1 MTMKIIYF
9 AVYFLFLFLIT
20 CTFGQD
26 SINHQYKFPA
36 GISVEYGQGLY
47 SVKDE
52 YISKEKYSGTIP
64 HLGVKWTKYQGN
76 YGYILGLDFQ
86 NSSRIKN
93 NNVSADIYQFTLN
106 QGFLY
111 PLPKYSLFSKDFYS
125 YLGPSTELYFFYNK
139 QQIAI
144 SGFDYASSF
153 AILFSLG
160 INSEFIM
167 PIQNNFSIEGSLSLS
182 VLSLGFRMVNDEDN
196 DDESPAKLLTLFSGT
211 NGSLKLGMGYY
222 LLDNISLKLAY
233 RFHLTRISS
242 WTPLLSASDDLILSL
257 TYGF

>member
-1 MTMKIIYF
+1 MKIKFFI
-9 AVYFLFLFLIT
+9 ACFLISPLIT
-20 CTFGQD
+20 STFGQD
-26 SINHQYKFPA
+26 SVNHRSIFPA

-64 HLGVKWTKYQGN
+64 HIGVKWTKFHGN
-76 YGYILGLDFQ
+76 YGYILNLDFQ

-93 NNVSADIYQFTLN
+93 NNVSSDIYQFALN

-111 PLPKYSLFSKDFYS
+111 PFPKYSLFSKDLYS
-125 YLGPSTELYFFYNK
+125 YLGPSTDLYFFYNK
-139 QQIAI
+139 QNIAI

-160 INSEFIM
+160 INSEFII
-167 PIQNNFSIEGSLSLS
+167 PLQNNFSIEGSLGFS

-196 DDESPAKLLTLFSGT
+196 NDESPAKLLTLFSGT
-211 NGSLKLGMGYY
+211 NGSLKLGMRYY

-242 WTPLLSASDDLILSL
+242 WTPLLSASDDLILSF

>member
-1 MTMKIIYF
+1 MTMKIIF
-9 AVYFLFLFLIT
+9 FIACFLIT
-20 CTFGQD
+20 HFITSTFGQD
-26 SINHQYKFPA
+26 SLNQQSTFPA

-47 SVKDE
+47 SVQDE
-52 YISKEKYSGTIP
+52 YISKEKYSGTLPNI
-64 HLGVKWTKYQGN
+64 GVRWTKYQGD

-93 NNVSADIYQFTLN
+93 NNVSTNIYQFTLN

-111 PLPKYSLFSKDFYS
+111 PLPKYSLFSKYLYS
-125 YLGPSTELYFFYNK
+125 YLGPSTDLYFFYNK
-139 QQIAI
+139 QNIAI

-167 PIQNNFSIEGSLSLS
+167 PLQDHLSIEGSLGFS

-196 DDESPAKLLTLFSGT
+196 NDESPAKLLTVFSGT
-211 NGSLKLGMGYY
+211 NGSFKLGLRYY
-222 LLDNISLKLAY
+222 LLDNISIKLSY

>member
-1 MTMKIIYF
+1 MKIIF
-9 AVYFLFLFLIT
+9 FVACFLILSLIT
-20 CTFGQD
+20 STFGQD
-26 SINHQYKFPA
+26 SINHQSLFPA
-36 GISVEYGQGLY
+36 GISVGYGQGLY

-64 HLGVKWTKYQGN
+64 HLEIKWTKYHGN

-93 NNVSADIYQFTLN
+93 NNVSADIYQFTIN

-111 PLPKYSLFSKDFYS
+111 PLPEFSLFSKEVYL
-125 YLGPSTELYFFYNK
+125 YLGPSTDLYFFFNK
-139 QQIAI
+139 QKIAI

-153 AILFSLG
+153 ACLLSLG
-160 INSEFIM
+160 INSEFII
-167 PIQNNFSIEGSLSLS
+167 PFKNNITIESSLGFS

-196 DDESPAKLLTLFSGT
+196 NDESPAKLLTLFSGT
-211 NGSLKLGMGYY
+211 NGSFKFGIRYY
-222 LLDNISLKLAY
+222 LLNNVSLKLAY
-233 RFHLTRISS
+233 RFQLTRISS

>member
-1 MTMKIIYF
+1 MKIIFF
-9 AVYFLFLFLIT
+9 AACFLISFLIT
-20 CTFGQD
+20 FTFGQD
-26 SINHQYKFPA
+26 SVNHQSTFPA
-36 GISVEYGQGLY
+36 GISVEYGLGLY